1 MKRFVACVAV
11 WQGLRPKANSG
22 WVVIDGKRMRILDGK
37 GRTLAEAPVASVRYA
52 RTRFAMGATS
62 VWVGE
67 QRFMLSAGGRAGVPD
82 DLADVPDLSGHVE
95 SAELLQLA
103 LERAGAQ
110 RARGKG
116 SGAAAP
122 PSSAPPPGPLEG
134 DPLDRILAHMD
145 DPVVSLISGASE
157 GSKRQV
163 KRALRAG
170 AHIDAQDPVDRSGY
184 TALHTAAVR
193 GHLELVSY
201 LLLEGASPNAV
212 DRDGNT
218 ALFVAL
224 MSSSDDERAVEIG
237 RMLLDAGA
245 DPRQPNAWGT
255 SVADLDL
262 PITRALFGGQAGG

>member
-1 MKRFVACVAV
+1 MRRFVACVAV
-11 WQGLRPKANSG
+11 WQGLRPKTNSG
-22 WVVIDGKRMRILDGK
+22 WVVIDGTRIRILDGK
-37 GRTLAEAPVASVRYA
+37 GRALVEAPVASVRYA
-52 RTRFAMGATS
+52 RTRFAWGATT
-62 VWVGE
+62 VWVGR
-67 QRFMLSAGGRAGVPD
+67 QRFMLSQGGRAGVPD
-82 DLADVPDLSGHVE
+82 DLGDVPDLSGHVE
-95 SAELLQLA
+95 SAELLQSALA
-103 LERAGAQ
+103 RAGAQ
-110 RARGKG
+110 RARGTEPG
-116 SGAAAP
+116 VAAP
-122 PSSAPPPGPLEG
+122 PPTPAVGPPTG
-134 DPLDRILAHMD
+134 DPLDRMLAHAD
-145 DPVVSLISGASE
+145 DPVVSLISGASA
-157 GSKRQV
+157 GSKREV

-184 TALHTAAVR
+184 TALHAAAVH
-193 GHLELVSY
+193 GHLELTSW

-224 MSSSDDERAVEIG
+224 MSSVDDGRAVEIG